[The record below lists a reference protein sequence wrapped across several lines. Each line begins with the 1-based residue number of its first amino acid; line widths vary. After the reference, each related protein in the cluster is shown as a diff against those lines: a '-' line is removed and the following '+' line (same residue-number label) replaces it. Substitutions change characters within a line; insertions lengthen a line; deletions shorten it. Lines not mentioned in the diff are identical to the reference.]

1 MFTMPSPSLEMRREI
16 EMQSKRLEEM
26 KAMNSPNKVVLVEKE
41 NREDNVLEIKLI
53 PAMIT

>member
-1 MFTMPSPSLEMRREI
+1 
-16 EMQSKRLEEM
+16 MQSKRLEEM

-41 NREDNVLEIKLI
+41 NREDNVLEIKPI

>member
-26 KAMNSPNKVVLVEKE
+26 KVVNSTTATNNKTVAL
-41 NREDNVLEIKLI
+41 DNQKLEGDE
-53 PAMIT
+53 TE

>member
-26 KAMNSPNKVVLVEKE
+26 KVMNSPNKVVLVEKE

>member
-26 KAMNSPNKVVLVEKE
+26 KVMNSPNKVVLVEKE
-41 NREDNVLEIKLI
+41 NREDNVLEIKPI

>member
-26 KAMNSPNKVVLVEKE
+26 KVINSNSTTTKTVVAL
-41 NREDNVLEIKLI
+41 DNQKLESDE
-53 PAMIT
+53 TD

>member
-26 KAMNSPNKVVLVEKE
+26 KVINSTTNNKTAVVAL
-41 NREDNVLEIKLI
+41 DNQKLESEE
-53 PAMIT
+53 AE